1 MKILLLAFFVLT
13 GTFVNG
19 QITPEI
25 YSWKQNTTGVTGY
38 NGIPADVQQVFYSAN
53 YAYVKCTGIPS
64 YTIGPWAMNP
74 NT

>member
-38 NGIPADVQQVFYSAN
+38 NGIPADVQQVF
-53 YAYVKCTGIPS
+53 IPQI
-64 YTIGPWAMNP
+64 TLM
-74 NT
+74 